1 MKQLY
6 VGFGALVVAAGLAAC
21 GGGGSGGGG
30 GSLPPPGPH
39 TTPQAAT
46 YSGTETIANVYNGYP
61 CGAAC
66 GGDPNAT
73 PYPNTSVS
81 YSLSDSVTS
90 VTGSGAVVADET
102 LTEPNQNLTATLT
115 TFVTP
120 SPNGAVTN
128 VAETRTVY
136 ADSDGYSQNITYPT
150 PLVVDQEPENNGANW
165 TNGATANL
173 TETYNDGTNDART
186 TNSDGSYSENEVNNG
201 TFINDTAT
209 VNADASATW
218 IAAPG
223 SYGLTF
229 GYICEYTISAPSGG
243 FVTWNAYNYNS
254 CPPASPAQTI
264 NIAQWFSTTPLTL
277 ASNGSTITTGVSFP
291 GGCRVPATYGTTGNK
306 IHTVVSDLDPL
317 FGFTEQTTTDAYT
330 STTYGL
336 VCVQST
342 DVLDTYYEWNLSN
355 RYYPFVSSTPL
366 IVTTTTSTLT
376 LQSGK
381 GVGVL
386 SHGSSTSVS
395 TQSVGNSVSASVN
408 AAVLARALVRVQT
421 TRLRA
426 QAKERVLHTIMS
438 HRAGGAVR

>member
-6 VGFGALVVAAGLAAC
+6 VGFGALVVVAGLAAC
-21 GGGGSGGGG
+21 GGSGGGG
-30 GSLPPPGPH
+30 GGGSFPPPGPQI
-39 TTPQAAT
+39 TPQAAT

-66 GGDPNAT
+66 GGDPNVT
-73 PYPNTSVS
+73 PYPNTSVN

-90 VTGSGAVVADET
+90 NAGSGAVIANET
-102 LTEPNQNLTATLT
+102 VNEPNQMLTATLT

-120 SPNGAVTN
+120 SPNAGVTN
-128 VAETRTVY
+128 VTETRTVY
-136 ADSDGYSQNITYPT
+136 ADSDGYTQSVTYPT
-150 PLVVDQEPENNGANW
+150 ALVVDQEPENNGANW

-173 TETYNDGTNDART
+173 TESYNDGTTDTRT
-186 TNSDGSYSENEVNNG
+186 TNVDGSYGENEVNNN

-218 IAAPG
+218 VAAPG

-229 GYICEYTISAPSGG
+229 GFICEYTLSAPASNSI
-243 FVTWNAYNYNS
+243 TWSAYGYSS
-254 CPPASPAQTI
+254 CPPAAAAQTI
-264 NIAQWFSTTPLTL
+264 GIAQWFSTSPLTL
-277 ASNGSTITTGVSFP
+277 ASNGSTITTGVTFP
-291 GGCRVPATYGTTGNK
+291 GGCSVPAAYGTTGNE

-330 STTYGL
+330 STTHGL

-355 RYYPFVSSTPL
+355 HYYPFVSSTPL

-376 LQSGK
+376 LQSGN
-381 GVGVL
+381 GLGVL
-386 SHGSSTSVS
+386 SHGHANAVS
-395 TQSVGNSVSASVN
+395 ARSAGSSVSASVD
-408 AAVLARALVRVQT
+408 AAALARSLVRIQT
-421 TRLRA
+421 THLRA
-426 QAKERVLHTIMS
+426 QAKERVLHIIMS
-438 HRAGGAVR
+438 HRAGGTVR